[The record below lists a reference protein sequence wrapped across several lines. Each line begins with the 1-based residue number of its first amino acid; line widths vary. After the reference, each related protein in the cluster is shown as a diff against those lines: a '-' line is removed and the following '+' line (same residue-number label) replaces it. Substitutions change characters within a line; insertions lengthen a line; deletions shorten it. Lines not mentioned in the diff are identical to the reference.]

1 MAREVW
7 RYSVSGLQVVK
18 SWLNYRKL
26 NRAGKKSSPLDDI
39 RPEQWDFTEELL
51 EMLWVLEET
60 ICVFSRRARRCWTKC
75 ARQTSLRL
83 KNCRRRLTR
92 SAGRHA

>member
-1 MAREVW
+1 MPPDVW

-60 ICVFSRRARRCWTKC
+60 ICVFSLRARHLLDEVCGSDPLFGSRT
-75 ARQTSLRL
+75 
-83 KNCRRRLTR
+83 
-92 SAGRHA
+92 AGSD